1 MPDGSSVS
9 AGEQLIKTWRIRNIG
24 TCAWTTDYK
33 LVYNNGNIVSEESIN
48 PFTQPIEPSQT
59 AEISIPVSIPLT
71 AGRSE
76 TFWYLVSGSDEIV
89 GTNSQGNPYL
99 WLKVDVQP
107 ASLLTPTLVGTPQ
120 TLSPLE
126 TPTLAVFTTLA
137 EGTFDLY
144 NNACFATWTNN
155 TNPIPCPEFETDPF
169 GSVQLVKNRIFEN
182 GETSSNALLFA
193 LPESQSEVIV
203 TGTYPQFTVQPNSK
217 LTFKTGCLQNATQ
230 CSTNVFFYYIHASGS
245 REILWAVTELQD
257 GITSNV
263 SIDLSFLQGQTISI
277 QIEVSSLR
285 ESRDDSILIDSPQ
298 ILISEIEI
306 SPTETATLQP
316 TSTLTPT
323 ATATHTPIATATL
336 EPSTKEEPQTLFES
350 IIQFFKDLFGIE

>member
-1 MPDGSSVS
+1 LPDDSSVN
-9 AGEQLIKTWRIRNIG
+9 AGEQLIKTWSIRNIG
-24 TCAWTTDYK
+24 TCTWTTDYK
-33 LVYNNGNIVSEESIN
+33 LVHDNGNIVSEESIT
-48 PFTQPIEPSQT
+48 PFTQPIEPNQT

-120 TLSPLE
+120 ALSSLE
-126 TPTLAVFTTLA
+126 TPTLA

-169 GSVQLVKNRIFEN
+169 ASVQLVKNRIFEN

-193 LPESQSEVIV
+193 LPESQSGVSV

-217 LTFKTGCLQNATQ
+217 LTFKTGCLQNASE
-230 CSTNVFFYYIHASGS
+230 CSTSVFFYYTNASGS

-277 QIEVSSLR
+277 QIEVSSLG
-285 ESRDDSILIDSPQ
+285 ESRGDLVLIDSPQ

-306 SPTETATLQP
+306 SPTETATPQP

-323 ATATHTPIATATL
+323 VTATHTHTPMPTATL
-336 EPSTKEEPQTLFES
+336 EPIKKEEPQTLLES
-350 IIQFFKDLFGIE
+350 IIQFFKDLFGID